1 MRVGILGGT
10 FDPIHLGHLVIA
22 EEVRV
27 SLGLDQ
33 IVFIPTGQPWL
44 KQGKVISPAKMRL
57 EMARLATQ
65 DNQNFTVSDVEIL
78 RAGPTY
84 TVETLRELRGAS
96 ENYSGPFFIV
106 GRDSLREL
114 HRWNDPQ
121 GIFQMCTIVVVDRPG
136 YENTGIAQSEIKIPG
151 IGDKVVH
158 VPGLNIGISGTE
170 IRRRIT
176 QRETI
181 RYWVPRNVE
190 AYIIDN
196 QLYLEEPK

>member
-10 FDPIHLGHLVIA
+10 FDPIHLGHLMIA

-44 KQGKVISPAKMRL
+44 KTGTMISPADMRL
-57 EMARLATQ
+57 AMARLATK

-84 TVETLRELRGAS
+84 TIQTLRELRKIS
-96 ENYSGPFFIV
+96 ESYIDPYFIV
-106 GRDSLREL
+106 GMDSRREL
-114 HRWNDPQ
+114 HRWNNPQ
-121 GIFQMCTIVVVDRPG
+121 GILEMCTMVVVNRPG
-136 YENTGIAQSEIKIPG
+136 YEDAGKPQTEIGIPEW
-151 IGDKVVH
+151 GDKFVH
-158 VPGLNIGISGTE
+158 VAGLHIGISGTE
-170 IRRRIT
+170 IRRRIA

-181 RYWVPRNVE
+181 RYWVPRDVE
-190 AYIIDN
+190 EYIIDN
-196 QLYLEEPK
+196 KLYLEEPK